1 MEFLFERLTRQL
13 ASKRS
18 GRAKRSVLTREEK
31 FHIYKQPYIFCLSY
45 KQNSPLLT
53 RKVYFSMTEN
63 KRSGNPRIKIVKCVG
78 AVKTKTCVEALQKQT
93 MGLIFKIKILSYE
106 LVLTDRRNLSGTRPK
121 SACGI
126 SSGCRFSFSAARNP
140 ITKATQY
147 VTFGFSFRILV
158 FFLFQESLNVTVCKR
173 HGFFILLAAI
183 IENKNDLGLRVVKAL
198 PFIHQPDREARKASD
213 VSTADWRYQTLV
225 KKHRIFS
232 RLLLQLFSGLEI
244 LVLHRSL
251 HDK

>member
-126 SSGCRFSFSAARNP
+126 SSGCRFSFLAARNP

-198 PFIHQPDREARKASD
+198 PFIHQPDREARRRVTCQQLIGD
-213 VSTADWRYQTLV
+213 I
-225 KKHRIFS
+225 KHW
-232 RLLLQLFSGLEI
+232 
-244 LVLHRSL
+244 
-251 HDK
+251 

>member
-1 MEFLFERLTRQL
+1 M
-13 ASKRS
+13 
-18 GRAKRSVLTREEK
+18 
-31 FHIYKQPYIFCLSY
+31 I
-45 KQNSPLLT
+45 
-53 RKVYFSMTEN
+53 EN
-63 KRSGNPRIKIVKCVG
+63 KRLGNPRIKIVKCVG

-251 HDK
+251 HDKYF

>member
-198 PFIHQPDREARKASD
+198 PFIHQPDREARRRVTCQQLIGD
-213 VSTADWRYQTLV
+213 I
-225 KKHRIFS
+225 KHW
-232 RLLLQLFSGLEI
+232 
-244 LVLHRSL
+244 
-251 HDK
+251 